1 MKVPVLVPKIFD
13 FPFTYDS
20 GSFKNLAP
28 GDIVVIPFGKKEEIG
43 VVWDKIQTS
52 KKEFKIKKI
61 IKRINNFKINKS
73 LVNFINWFSSYNLAS
88 RGKVLKMCLGDK
100 KNSTKIEDQEKKK
113 LNKKIKFILNK
124 DQKKK
129 LRIFKKIW

>member
-43 VVWDKIQTS
+43 VVWDKIQPS
-52 KKEFKIKKI
+52 KKETFTQIFAWLFLRGFYR
-61 IKRINNFKINKS
+61 KRF
-73 LVNFINWFSSYNLAS
+73 
-88 RGKVLKMCLGDK
+88 LKGL
-100 KNSTKIEDQEKKK
+100 
-113 LNKKIKFILNK
+113 
-124 DQKKK
+124 
-129 LRIFKKIW
+129 